1 MTGPL
6 PERGPTLQVPKRMAI
21 HGLNVSMAVFVALSA
36 YGLLL
41 YYQEGADAAS
51 STSLPAALSY
61 LAGIAACI
69 AGIGFFG
76 VQLDRRKAEERR
88 EEEARKAADA
98 ARKGRRKSA
107 GGGRSSN
114 RTTR

>member
-1 MTGPL
+1 
-6 PERGPTLQVPKRMAI
+6 LQVSKRMAI
-21 HGLNVSMAVFVALSA
+21 HGLNISMAVFTALSA

-41 YYQEGADAAS
+41 YYEGGADAAEA
-51 STSLPAALSY
+51 TTLLTTLSY

-76 VQLDRRKAEERR
+76 VQLDRRKSEDRR

-98 ARKGRRKSA
+98 VKQGPRKPLQ
-107 GGGRSSN
+107 
-114 RTTR
+114 RT